1 MYTQFFD
8 LLRTN
13 FAAILT
19 AAGERLSHDR
29 IGTFID
35 TLDSLQAYLRTGDE
49 QIAASW
55 ASQRCMPVGYT
66 MASSESTDALDE
78 LDILAEIVTS
88 LLTTHVS
95 HADDVAVMLG
105 ILWNGINH
113 LRRTCYTAS
122 LSLFR
127 QSASQLTQ
135 QIEQYGHTEQT
146 LRDQIFDLQILYDLT
161 RRIGYTLNYSDLM
174 RLIHDNLH
182 RAMPFDVAVGLV
194 ITDDMR
200 LDWICQTSRPLT
212 AGLQA
217 EIVAHIRRVL
227 EQFSMPENAAD
238 PSTQNWQTRTHKPD
252 APPLTALQSVFLVP
266 FLTGNSSQITG
277 LLMVGAE
284 QPDAFSEEQV
294 RLLYTVANQAMLSIQ
309 QLRALLDSEHRGME
323 NLMRNVPIGIIV
335 LDANYRITLKNPAAS
350 TFLAMLLVDKLD
362 QPMTHIGSIPVEVLV
377 SEGRSWE
384 LTTSGPQSCILHVTG
399 SHIAD
404 VARNTEGWVL
414 VIDDVTERKEAEERI
429 RYMALYDA
437 LTDLPNRV
445 LFRDRLRQAIARA
458 QRSGTLVAVMFLDL
472 DRFKAINDTLGHAIG
487 DQLLQVVAQRLRH
500 CVRASDTVARLGGD
514 EFTIILTGL
523 TKTQDAAQV
532 AQKILEALSEPIY
545 LDGRELYTSTSI
557 GITLYP
563 SDASDVDNL
572 IKYADVAMYRA
583 KHQGRN
589 SYTFYTSD
597 MHVQAMEWLTLERD
611 MRISIDRND
620 FFLHYQPQY
629 NLKTGAIVGV
639 EVLVRWQHPD
649 LGLLSPTRFIPIA
662 EETGLIIPL
671 GFWIL
676 RTACLQN
683 RSWQMA
689 GLPPLHIAVN
699 LSARQLAWND
709 LVGEIAQILHDTE
722 MAPEYLVLELTESTI
737 MHDTET
743 MVARLRSLKA
753 LGLRLAIDD
762 FGTGYSSLSH
772 LKRLP
777 IDTLKIDRSFVHD
790 IPNDRDDAAIA
801 TTIIAMTQAL
811 NLKVIAEGVESESQE
826 LFLRQQG
833 CHEIQGY
840 LYSQPISAADMTLLL
855 QQKAML
861 IRRQHQG

>member
-1 MYTQFFD
+1 MYTELFA
-8 LLRTN
+8 LLRAN
-13 FAAILT
+13 FAAIIT
-19 AAGERLSHDR
+19 AAGEHLSHDH

-35 TLDSLQAYLRTGDE
+35 TLDSVQSYLRTGDE

-55 ASQRCMPVGYT
+55 ANQRYLRLGHGT
-66 MASSESTDALDE
+66 AFSNKTDPLDE
-78 LDILAEIVTS
+78 LDLLADIVAP
-88 LLTTHVS
+88 LLVQHVS
-95 HADDVAVMLG
+95 QTAALVPMMG
-105 ILWNGINH
+105 ILWGSINR
-113 LRRTCYTAS
+113 LRRAYYTVS
-122 LSLFR
+122 LLESR

-135 QIEQYGHTEQT
+135 QIEQYGYTERI

-174 RLIHDNLH
+174 RLIHENLH
-182 RAMPFDVAVGLV
+182 RAVPFDVAVGLV
-194 ITDDMR
+194 VTDDMR
-200 LDWICQTSRPLT
+200 LDWICQTTRPLT
-212 AGLQA
+212 IGLQE
-217 EIVAHIRRVL
+217 EIIVHIHKVL
-227 EQFSMPENAAD
+227 EQFSLPGDTAD
-238 PSTQNWQTRTHKPD
+238 LSSMNWKTRTCEPD
-252 APPLTALQSVFLVP
+252 APPLTELQSVFLVP
-266 FLTGNSSQITG
+266 FLTGSSSQITG

-294 RLLYTVANQAMLSIQ
+294 RLLYTIANQAMLSIQ
-309 QLRALLDSEHRGME
+309 QLHALLDSEYRGIE
-323 NLMRNVPIGIIV
+323 NLMRNVPIGIVV
-335 LDANYRITLKNPAAS
+335 LDANYRVTLKNPAARN
-350 TFLAMLLVDKLD
+350 FLSMLMIDTLD
-362 QPMTHIGSIPVEVLV
+362 RPVTHIGSIPVETLV

-384 LTTSGPQSCILHVTG
+384 LVTSGPQLRTLHVTG

-445 LFRDRLRQAIARA
+445 LFRDRLRHAIARA
-458 QRSGTLVAVMFLDL
+458 QRAGTLVAVMFLDL

-487 DQLLQVVAQRLRH
+487 DQLLQVVAQRLRN
-500 CVRASDTVARLGGD
+500 CVRASDTIARLGGD
-514 EFTIILTGL
+514 EFTVILTGL
-523 TKTQDAAQV
+523 TKTQDAAHV
-532 AQKILEALSEPIY
+532 AQKILDTLSEPIY

-563 SDASDVDNL
+563 SDTSDVDSL
-572 IKYADVAMYRA
+572 IKYADVAMYRT
-583 KHQGRN
+583 KNQGRN

-597 MHVQAMEWLTLERD
+597 MHVQATEWLTLERD
-611 MRISIDRND
+611 MRISIDRHD

-629 NLKTGAIVGV
+629 NLNTGTIVGV

-683 RSWQMA
+683 RAWQIA

-709 LVGEIAQILHDTE
+709 LVGEIARILQETE
-722 MAPEYLVLELTESTI
+722 MDPEYLVLELTESTI

-743 MVARLRSLKA
+743 MVAQLRSLKA

-790 IPNDRDDAAIA
+790 IPHDRDDAAIA

-811 NLKVIAEGVESESQE
+811 NLRVIAEGVESESQE

-840 LYSQPISAADMTLLL
+840 LYSQPISAADMTTLLRSKTVIM
-855 QQKAML
+855 Q
-861 IRRQHQG
+861 RQTSA

>member
-1 MYTQFFD
+1 
-8 LLRTN
+8 
-13 FAAILT
+13 
-19 AAGERLSHDR
+19 
-29 IGTFID
+29 
-35 TLDSLQAYLRTGDE
+35 
-49 QIAASW
+49 
-55 ASQRCMPVGYT
+55 
-66 MASSESTDALDE
+66 
-78 LDILAEIVTS
+78 
-88 LLTTHVS
+88 
-95 HADDVAVMLG
+95 
-105 ILWNGINH
+105 
-113 LRRTCYTAS
+113 
-122 LSLFR
+122 
-127 QSASQLTQ
+127 
-135 QIEQYGHTEQT
+135 
-146 LRDQIFDLQILYDLT
+146 
-161 RRIGYTLNYSDLM
+161 
-174 RLIHDNLH
+174 
-182 RAMPFDVAVGLV
+182 
-194 ITDDMR
+194 
-200 LDWICQTSRPLT
+200 
-212 AGLQA
+212 
-217 EIVAHIRRVL
+217 
-227 EQFSMPENAAD
+227 
-238 PSTQNWQTRTHKPD
+238 
-252 APPLTALQSVFLVP
+252 
-266 FLTGNSSQITG
+266 
-277 LLMVGAE
+277 
-284 QPDAFSEEQV
+284 
-294 RLLYTVANQAMLSIQ
+294 
-309 QLRALLDSEHRGME
+309 
-323 NLMRNVPIGIIV
+323 
-335 LDANYRITLKNPAAS
+335 
-350 TFLAMLLVDKLD
+350 
-362 QPMTHIGSIPVEVLV
+362 
-377 SEGRSWE
+377 
-384 LTTSGPQSCILHVTG
+384 
-399 SHIAD
+399 
-404 VARNTEGWVL
+404 
-414 VIDDVTERKEAEERI
+414 
-429 RYMALYDA
+429 
-437 LTDLPNRV
+437 
-445 LFRDRLRQAIARA
+445 
-458 QRSGTLVAVMFLDL
+458 
-472 DRFKAINDTLGHAIG
+472 
-487 DQLLQVVAQRLRH
+487 
-500 CVRASDTVARLGGD
+500 
-514 EFTIILTGL
+514 
-523 TKTQDAAQV
+523 
-532 AQKILEALSEPIY
+532 
-545 LDGRELYTSTSI
+545 
-557 GITLYP
+557 
-563 SDASDVDNL
+563 
-572 IKYADVAMYRA
+572 
-583 KHQGRN
+583 
-589 SYTFYTSD
+589 
-597 MHVQAMEWLTLERD
+597 

-709 LVGEIAQILHDTE
+709 LVGEIAQILHETE